1 MSLLSPRRTVHR
13 RLLGLSAVGGAVAL
27 VLTLVPA
34 APASAAGIT
43 GPLIDFQ
50 TAYCLDS
57 NYHDPAAANPDQGAV
72 YTLPCNGGLY
82 QQWIFVNN
90 DNPYWVEIQ
99 DRQTSYCLDS
109 NYQNPDYP
117 SLGAVYT
124 LPSRRWNR
132 SR

>member
-57 NYHDPAAANPDQGAV
+57 NYQNPDFPSLGAG
-72 YTLPCNGGLY
+72 YTPPCNGGTY
-82 QQWIFVNN
+82 QQWI
-90 DNPYWVEIQ
+90 
-99 DRQTSYCLDS
+99 
-109 NYQNPDYP
+109 
-117 SLGAVYT
+117 
-124 LPSRRWNR
+124 
-132 SR
+132 